1 MATHNTKWIVFIG
14 SFVIFL
20 SGASTDMYAPALPQ
34 LAAFFGS
41 TKMAVQATITSFI
54 VGFGAFQL
62 LYGIALDRFGRKK
75 MLSPCLLLYVCI
87 CVVTVFSPSVT
98 ALILLRFC
106 QGAMVAGISP
116 SVKAFFSDSFTGK
129 QLDKAISTM
138 IIAWGSGPVIS
149 PFIGSYLTHFW
160 SWKAVFIA
168 LAIYAFIGWLLVTFC
183 LPETLQTKS
192 KRSVAYYF
200 SAYKETLTHSRFLA
214 SMGPILASYLV
225 LIWFA
230 MVGPFFI
237 QHELGYSVIDFGH
250 IALFMGLAWFLGS
263 AANRVILRYFSLIKI
278 AHFGSALNIGLS
290 IILVIS
296 TYIHMQLWNFLIPA
310 LMIMFTSAFYAACGN
325 VLALKVFPEKAGIA
339 SSVQGAI
346 TVLAGAL
353 LFIPAA
359 LFGHYHTGTLL
370 SAGFL
375 VIALLCGALFWWK
388 YH

>member
-34 LAAFFGS
+34 LAIFFGS
-41 TKMAVQATITSFI
+41 TKMAAQATITSFI

-62 LYGIALDRFGRKK
+62 LYGIVLDRFGRKK
-75 MLSPCLLLYVCI
+75 ILSPCLLLYVCI
-87 CVVTVFSPSVT
+87 CIVTVFSPSVT

-116 SVKAFFSDSFTGK
+116 SVKAFLSDSFSGK
-129 QLDKAISTM
+129 QLDKAVSTM

-149 PFIGSYLTHFW
+149 PFIGGYLTHFW
-160 SWKAVFIA
+160 SWKAVFVA

-183 LPETLQTKS
+183 LPETLQRKS
-192 KRSVAYYF
+192 KQTVSHYLY
-200 SAYKETLTHSRFLA
+200 AYKETLTHGKFLA
-214 SMGPILASYLV
+214 SMGAILMSYGAM
-225 LIWFA
+225 IWFA
-230 MVGPFFI
+230 MIGPFFI

-250 IALFMGLAWFLGS
+250 IALLMGLAWFLGS
-263 AANRVILRYFSLIKI
+263 MTNRIILRYMSLTKI
-278 AHFGSALNIGLS
+278 VHFGSALAILLG

-296 TYIHMQLWNFLIPA
+296 TTVHMQLINFLIPA
-310 LMIMFTSAFYAACGN
+310 LLIMFTSALYAACGN
-325 VLALKVFPEKAGIA
+325 VLALKAFPEKAGIA
-339 SSVQGAI
+339 SSVQGTL

-359 LFGHYHTGTLL
+359 LFGHFHTGIVL
-370 SAGFL
+370 SVGFL
-375 VIALLCGALFWWK
+375 VIAILCGALFWWK
-388 YH
+388 YA

>member
-1 MATHNTKWIVFIG
+1 MAEHNTKWIVFIG

-62 LYGIALDRFGRKK
+62 LYGIVLDRFGRKK
-75 MLSPCLLLYVCI
+75 ILSPCLLLYVCI
-87 CVVTVFSPSVT
+87 CVITVFSPSVT

-116 SVKAFFSDSFTGK
+116 SVKAFFSDSFSGK
-129 QLDKAISTM
+129 QLDKAVSTM

-149 PFIGSYLTHFW
+149 PFIGGYLTHFW

-168 LAIYAFIGWLLVTFC
+168 LAIYAFIGWLLVSFC
-183 LPETLQTKS
+183 LPETLHHKTK
-192 KRSVAYYF
+192 RTVQYYL
-200 SAYKETLTHSRFLA
+200 SAYKETLTHGKFIA
-214 SMGPILASYLV
+214 SMGPILMSYGAM
-225 LIWFA
+225 IWFA
-230 MVGPFFI
+230 MIGPFFI
-237 QHELGYSVIDFGH
+237 QHELGYSVITFGH
-250 IALFMGLAWFLGS
+250 IALYMGLAWFIGS
-263 AANRVILRYFSLIKI
+263 AANRVILRYFSLTKI
-278 AHFGSALNIGLS
+278 AHFGSALTIILG
-290 IILVIS
+290 IILVVS
-296 TYIHMQLWNFLIPA
+296 TSLHMQLLNFLIPA
-310 LMIMFTSAFYAACGN
+310 LLIMFTSALYAACGN
-325 VLALKVFPEKAGIA
+325 ILALKIFPEKAGIA
-339 SSVQGAI
+339 SAVQGAV
-346 TVLAGAL
+346 TVLAGAV

-359 LFGHYHTGTLL
+359 LFGHYHTGTVL

-375 VIALLCGALFWWK
+375 VISIICGLLFWWK

>member
-1 MATHNTKWIVFIG
+1 MAQHSTKWIVFIG
-14 SFVIFL
+14 SFIIFL

-34 LAAFFGS
+34 LATFFGS
-41 TKMAVQATITSFI
+41 SKMAVQATITSCV

-62 LYGIALDRFGRKK
+62 LYGITLDRFGRKK
-75 MLSPCLLLYVCI
+75 MLSPCLLLYVFI
-87 CVVTVFSPSVT
+87 CAITVFSPSVT

-116 SVKAFFSDSFTGK
+116 SVKAFFSDSFSGK
-129 QLDKAISTM
+129 QLDKAVSTM

-149 PFIGSYLTHFW
+149 PFIGGYLTHFW

-192 KRSVAYYF
+192 KRSVSYYF
-200 SAYKETLTHSRFLA
+200 SAYKETLTHGRFLA
-214 SMGPILASYLV
+214 SMGPILMSYG
-225 LIWFA
+225 A
-230 MVGPFFI
+230 MIGPFFI
-237 QHELGYSVIDFGH
+237 QHALGYSVIEFGH

-263 AANRVILRYFSLIKI
+263 AANRMILRYFSLTTIV
-278 AHFGSALNIGLS
+278 HFGSILTIVLG
-290 IILVIS
+290 IIMVAS
-296 TYIHMQLWNFLIPA
+296 TSLHMQLLNFLIPA
-310 LMIMFTSAFYAACGN
+310 LMIMFTSALYAACGN
-325 VLALKVFPEKAGIA
+325 TLVLKVFPEKAGIA
-339 SSVQGAI
+339 SAVQGAV

-359 LFGHYHTGTLL
+359 LFGHYHTGTVL
-370 SAGFL
+370 SSGFL
-375 VIALLCGALFWWK
+375 VIALLCGALFWWQ